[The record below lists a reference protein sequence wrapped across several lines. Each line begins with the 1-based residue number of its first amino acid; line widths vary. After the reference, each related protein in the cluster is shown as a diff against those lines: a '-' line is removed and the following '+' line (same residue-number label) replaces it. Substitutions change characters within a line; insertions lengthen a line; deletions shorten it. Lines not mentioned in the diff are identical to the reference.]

1 MSHFPKSLIGLLE
14 PDGRTFRA
22 RLCHSDGYP
31 TCQVPALGV
40 ALHKYYDGDLD
51 CLAQDILRHNWDFI
65 APDEATSTPRTPPP
79 AAGRRS
85 PSPGSATTSLD
96 STRPPRSAPSM
107 RRSTA

>member
-40 ALHKYYDGDLD
+40 ALHKYYDSDLD
-51 CLAQDILRHNWDFI
+51 RLVQDILRHDWDFI
-65 APDEATSTPRTPPP
+65 APDEATVDAQES
-79 AAGRRS
+79 A
-85 PSPGSATTSLD
+85 PGSRKAQPFAGVGYYLTGFDTA
-96 STRPPRSAPSM
+96 PRSAPST